1 MAKTRAE
8 IQREYRERRKLAA
21 EAKRAKPTPAIN
33 PLITASSQTFADFY
47 AQHEANL
54 THPESLDWVGIGLD
68 VHLGDEPPKLSK
80 AHLWRE
86 QGIEVNSLSVAA
98 ARMEVFI
105 DAAKELADLINKY
118 QLQQIDGRLATAQP
132 AEAKELQALKTR
144 LSKKTSHFFPVII

>member
-21 EAKRAKPTPAIN
+21 EAKRSKPMPAIN
-33 PLITASSQTFADFY
+33 PLISTSSETFADFY

-54 THPESLDWVGIGLD
+54 THPESLDWVGIRVD
-68 VHLGDEPPKLSK
+68 VNLGDEPPKLPK
-80 AHLWRE
+80 AHLWCE

-118 QLQQIDGRLATAQP
+118 QLHQIDVRLATAQP

-144 LSKKTSHFFPVII
+144 LSKKTSHFFPVTN